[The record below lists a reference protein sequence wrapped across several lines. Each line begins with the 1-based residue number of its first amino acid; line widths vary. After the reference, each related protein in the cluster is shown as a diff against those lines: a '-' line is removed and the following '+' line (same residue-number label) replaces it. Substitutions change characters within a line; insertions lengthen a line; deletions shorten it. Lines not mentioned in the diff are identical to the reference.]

1 MLARGRLPNFPLHG
15 RTMFAPTIMFAIVCR
30 GRRPRRPVLAPE
42 GPDGEKQKSVKNR
55 AELLHGLAFL
65 LLDHLFGVPRGEQPL
80 GRASRA
86 IGSSGH
92 FFGSF
97 LVSKRN
103 TWRENPIKKGSHRK
117 VVTPDREQNY
127 IHS

>member
-1 MLARGRLPNFPLHG
+1 MLAPTATARLRVGGGVPDAPSNARAL
-15 RTMFAPTIMFAIVCR
+15 RADMESAPTAYTKISIGPYKVGNR
-30 GRRPRRPVLAPE
+30 VYLAPE
-42 GPDGEKQKSVKNR
+42 GSNGEEAKSVKNR
-55 AELLHGLAFL
+55 AALLHGLAFCF
-65 LLDHLFGVPRGEQPL
+65 LDLPFGVPRGEQPL

-103 TWRENPIKKGSHRK
+103 T
-117 VVTPDREQNY
+117 
-127 IHS
+127 